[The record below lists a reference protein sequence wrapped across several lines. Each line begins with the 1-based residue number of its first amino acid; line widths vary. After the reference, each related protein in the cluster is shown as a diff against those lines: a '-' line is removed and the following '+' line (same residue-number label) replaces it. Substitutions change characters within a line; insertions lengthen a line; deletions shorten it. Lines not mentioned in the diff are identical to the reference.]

1 MLRALLRLAGLVC
14 LAGAFAAAVVD
25 GAQSIAASKLAL
37 TPLGSMLYRAFP
49 EPFAKLQPFVEREI
63 HPFVWNPLLVDIL
76 LAPAFLVLAILGL
89 FLFYLAKPPAPL
101 IGHSNRPR

>member
-1 MLRALLRLAGLVC
+1 MTLAACAPG
-14 LAGAFAAAVVD
+14 GD
-25 GAQSIAASKLAL
+25 L
-37 TPLGSMLYRAFP
+37 TPLPDYQAKGYGSW
-49 EPFAKLQPFVEREI
+49 ESFVEREI